1 MKQIF
6 TYLFILLSISCV
18 AQGSAMFQVANEEYN
33 KGDFKAALES
43 YKAVLSKGELSPQV
57 YYNMGNCYYRLD
69 RNTEAIYYYERAL
82 KLDPSDEDV
91 EHNLQ
96 LAYSRTIDKIEP
108 LPEWELV
115 RSYKNMALSN
125 SADFW
130 AIVFLIAFAL
140 GFVLFILYI
149 YAHAISMKRI
159 FFFSGFAGIIISGF
173 FLVLALSHQSILS
186 NADNAIVFAP
196 SVTAKSAPT
205 GQSKNLFV
213 LHEGA
218 KVGVDNK
225 KNEWVE
231 IRLPNGNKGW
241 VPINSIKEI

>member
-1 MKQIF
+1 MKQLV
-6 TYLFILLSISCV
+6 TYLLICIAGGAF
-18 AQGSAMFQVANEEYN
+18 AQDNSMFQVANEEYN
-33 KGDFKAALES
+33 TGEFKAALES

-96 LAYSRTIDKIEP
+96 LAYARTIDKIEP
-108 LPEWELV
+108 LPEWELT
-115 RSYKNMALSN
+115 RSYKNLALSS

-130 AIVFLIAFAL
+130 AIAFLITFAL
-140 GFVLFILYI
+140 GFILFILYI
-149 YAHAISMKRI
+149 YAHAVSMKRV
-159 FFFSGFAGIIISGF
+159 FFFSGFAGVIFSVF
-173 FLVLALSHQSILS
+173 FLILALSHQSILS
-186 NADNAIVFAP
+186 NADSAIVFAP
-196 SVTAKSAPT
+196 SITAKSAPT

-218 KVGVDNK
+218 KVGVDSK
-225 KNEWVE
+225 KNEWAE

-241 VPINSIKEI
+241 VPMSSIKEI